1 MGWFRGGTM
10 AHTFTKHH
18 FDIVFSTKR
27 RRKLI
32 SKQIQPQ
39 LWSYMVGICRNVG
52 IIGIAIGGIEDHVHA
67 LVELQPNMTVA
78 KAVNLLKS
86 NSSRWMGQQGV
97 RFAWQEGYSSF
108 AVSASKVAT
117 VKKYVLN
124 QEAHHRKRNFE
135 DELLTLLRKHGI
147 AFDPKEVF
155 D

>member
-1 MGWFRGGTM
+1 MGWFRGDIM

-18 FDIVFSTKR
+18 FHIVFSSKR

-32 SKQIQPQ
+32 SKQLQPQ
-39 LWSYMVGICRNVG
+39 LWSYMIGICRNVR
-52 IIGIAIGGIEDHVHA
+52 IIGIAIGGTENHVHA
-67 LVELQPNMTVA
+67 LVELQPTMTVA

-108 AVSASKVAT
+108 AVSASKVAA

-135 DELLTLLRKHGI
+135 DELLTLLHKHGI
-147 AFDPKEVF
+147 TFDPEEVF